1 MSFFKCRELDV
12 VSAFHFP
19 PGLDR
24 ARKVSVP
31 LLIPLHESY
40 SNPRVPAIEA
50 MFERSGEIHDSLVYI
65 NDMGIEHKFLFSYTF
80 NARHPRNHALARILP
95 QVEWRGELVVMSAGE
110 RKTAIN
116 IRCRKSVV
124 HAATRL

>member
-1 MSFFKCRELDV
+1 MSFFKRRELDV
-12 VSAFHFP
+12 VSAFHFLA
-19 PGLDR
+19 GSDR

-31 LLIPLHESY
+31 LLIPLHD
-40 SNPRVPAIEA
+40 NPRVPVIEA

-65 NDMGIEHKFLFSYTF
+65 NHMGIEHKFLFSYTF
-80 NARHPRNHALARILP
+80 SARHPRNHALARILP